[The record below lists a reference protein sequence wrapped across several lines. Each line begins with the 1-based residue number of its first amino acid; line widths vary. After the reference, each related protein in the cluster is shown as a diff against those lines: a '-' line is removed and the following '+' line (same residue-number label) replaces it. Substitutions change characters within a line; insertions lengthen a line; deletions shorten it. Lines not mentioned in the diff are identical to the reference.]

1 VRSKKIRNSSLK
13 FNEHPE
19 GGDKMSKIGIAVG
32 GGKAFGISL
41 IAFFA
46 LSLAAL
52 TLAYKAGHNKNQ
64 ISY

>member
-1 VRSKKIRNSSLK
+1 VRSKKIRKCSLK
-13 FNEHPE
+13 FSEHLR
-19 GGDKMSKIGIAVG
+19 GGDKMNKIGIAVG

-41 IAFFA
+41 IALFA

-52 TLAYKAGHNKNQ
+52 TLAYKAGQNKNQ